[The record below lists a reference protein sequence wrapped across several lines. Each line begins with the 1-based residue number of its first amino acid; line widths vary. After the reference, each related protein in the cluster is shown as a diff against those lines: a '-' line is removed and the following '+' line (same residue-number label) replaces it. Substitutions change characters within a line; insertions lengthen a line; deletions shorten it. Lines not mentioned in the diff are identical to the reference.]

1 MNLSKS
7 TLRDDNIGKVEI
19 PDDSIFALPE
29 KVLQFGT
36 GVLLRGLPDYFIDKA
51 NKQGIFNGRIVIVKS
66 TSNGGTDAF
75 EKQDGLYT
83 HCIRGLDN
91 GKKVEQNIINNSVSR
106 VLSAGEQWQEILAC
120 ASNPDLKIV
129 ISNTTEVGI
138 SLKADDNITSIPP
151 VSFPGKLLAIL
162 YKRFQIFNGDPARG
176 LVIIPTELIIDNGK
190 KLESIILELAH
201 LNSVDPAFMDW
212 LENHNHFCSS
222 LVDRIVPGKLSS
234 AEKEKVE
241 TELGYEDDL
250 MIMSE
255 SYSLWAIEACHPTVK
270 EKLSF
275 SKADNG
281 VVIAEDISKF
291 RELKLRL
298 LNGTHTF
305 TCGIAFLAGFTT
317 VKEAMENEDITTYV
331 RQLMLN
337 EIAPS
342 IPYKIS
348 EAESTDFANRVIDR
362 FLNPFIEH
370 KWIAITVQYSSKMR
384 LRNVPLL
391 LEHYKNTA
399 EVPKLMALGFAAHIL
414 FMKCQ
419 EEDGNFFGTH
429 KGARYP
435 VQDDNASIYA
445 ESWKQYEGHDVVNQI
460 LGNEDLWEA
469 DLRSL
474 PGFAEAVAYQMKAL
488 EKGDV
493 LNIINEIHTE
503 KQLA

>member
-7 TLRDDNIGKVEI
+7 NLNKINAANIDVPAE
-19 PDDSIFALPE
+19 SISYLPE

-51 NKQGIFNGRIVIVKS
+51 NKQGIFNGRVVVVKS
-66 TSNGGTDAF
+66 TSNGDTDAF
-75 EKQDGLYT
+75 KIQDNLYT
-83 HCIRGLDN
+83 HCIRGLEDDN
-91 GKKVEQNIINNSVSR
+91 KVEQNIINASISR
-106 VLSAGEQWQEILAC
+106 VLSANDQWDDILAC
-120 ASNPDLKIV
+120 ASNPDLEII

-138 SLKADDNITSIPP
+138 SLKADDDIFSAPP

-162 YKRFQIFNGDPARG
+162 YKRFQVFKGDAAKG

-222 LVDRIVPGKLSS
+222 LVDRIVPGKLSTE
-234 AEKEKVE
+234 EKEKVE
-241 TELGYEDDL
+241 TQAGYRDDL

-255 SYSLWAIEACHPTVK
+255 SYGLWAIEACHPSVK

-305 TCGIAFLAGFTT
+305 TCGIAFLAGFNT
-317 VKEAMENEDITTYV
+317 VKEAMENDQIANYV
-331 RQLMLN
+331 RQIMLN
-337 EIAPS
+337 EIAPA
-342 IPYKIS
+342 IPYKIN
-348 EAESTDFANRVIDR
+348 ETESSDFANKVIDR

-370 KWIAITVQYSSKMR
+370 KWLAITVQYSSKMR

-391 LEHYKNTA
+391 LEHYKNSN
-399 EVPKLMALGFAAHIL
+399 EVPKLMALGFSAHIL
-414 FMKCQ
+414 FMKCA
-419 EEDGNFFGTH
+419 EEDGKYLGTH
-429 KGARYP
+429 NGAKYP
-435 VQDDNASIYA
+435 VQDDNAAINA
-445 ESWKQYEGHDVVNQI
+445 ASWKQTNGIDVVNQI
-460 LGNEDLWEA
+460 LGNEDLWETN
-469 DLRSL
+469 LKSL
-474 PGFAEAVAYQMKAL
+474 PGFAEAVAFQLKTL
-488 EKGDV
+488 EQGEV
-493 LNIINEIHTE
+493 LNVVKEVSAE
-503 KQLA
+503 KELA